1 MKKLTFRNLVKKKIK
16 DKTLQKLENLKKNH
30 SKVKHLEHNAMVMQ
44 KYLQPNSV
52 KMSKADAQLIFK
64 LRCQVTQAKFNLKGK
79 YDKLECRACKIE
91 EETQK
96 HIVECKVLSKEK
108 VEYEKIYEG
117 TVIEKLI
124 ITRKFQKNYEILEEE
139 FG

>member
-1 MKKLTFRNLVKKKIK
+1 
-16 DKTLQKLENLKKNH
+16 
-30 SKVKHLEHNAMVMQ
+30 MQ
-44 KYLQPNSV
+44 G
-52 KMSKADAQLIFK
+52 FK
-64 LRCQVTQAKFNLKGK
+64 SRQ
-79 YDKLECRACKIE
+79 R
-91 EETQK
+91 
-96 HIVECKVLSKEK
+96 K

>member
-1 MKKLTFRNLVKKKIK
+1 MYFIYLTWLHF
-16 DKTLQKLENLKKNH
+16 
-30 SKVKHLEHNAMVMQ
+30 
-44 KYLQPNSV
+44 
-52 KMSKADAQLIFK
+52 
-64 LRCQVTQAKFNLKGK
+64 KFNLKGK

-108 VEYEKIYEG
+108 EKVEYEKIYEG

-139 FG
+139 FGWNNEDRKFVKINILLPNRDHVTEYFSCLL